1 MKKQTQNES
10 CETQTQTETCS
21 TEETAAACSSES
33 GNRFTTVKT
42 AYARAAVFLLA
53 INFCLTG
60 YVVYNMN
67 QTTQAQID
75 GITGVTANEVASE
88 QQTASTSTPQTPQ
101 TSEVETPSGATTPK
115 PVTTRDQ

>member
-21 TEETAAACSSES
+21 TKETTAVCSSER

-53 INFCLTG
+53 VNFCLTG

-75 GITGVTANEVASE
+75 GITGATADKVVRE
-88 QQTASTSTPQTPQ
+88 QQAASVPAPQVPQ
-101 TSEVETPSGATTPK
+101 TSAVETPSEGAIST
-115 PVTTRDQ
+115 PVTTKEK

>member
-1 MKKQTQNES
+1 MKNEKQTDS
-10 CETQTQTETCS
+10 CETQTETCN
-21 TEETAAACSSES
+21 TEEAATCSSET

-53 INFCLTG
+53 VNFCLTG

-75 GITGVTANEVASE
+75 GITGATADEVVSE
-88 QQTASTSTPQTPQ
+88 RQTASTSTPQT
-101 TSEVETPSGATTPK
+101 SEAETPSGATPPT